1 MVWRINR
8 PIISGT
14 SLRLPLFAALL
25 GVLFSAHSTAAA
37 KTKILYLGDSLS
49 IGAFGQTF
57 DSSMRV
63 SGFEVHTVVAGGASP
78 YYWLKE
84 YQALPCTIGFWE
96 KSPTGERRLG
106 YVRAVPKIE
115 DLIAQVKPNV
125 VVVQTG
131 INLYVTLRSKHR
143 SKSDNVAEVSSLIE
157 QMCYAVSKGGA
168 VSYWV
173 LPPSSHE
180 NRYPVALQEGLS
192 SIMRS
197 IVYKYEGQVFES
209 RKVTEFVDRYPA
221 TDGINYG
228 PEEARGWATKVSGR
242 FNDCMRVSK
251 PAASKPAMIVR
262 AVPLSPVKRPSS
274 GQTTARTS
282 VGSTGAPRYE
292 VILDLKLVEK
302 SRIENLSDLDY
313 SNALGIYEYEVFSN
327 SKGNY
332 PFDRV
337 RVAHGIVFNRK
348 HTSAARREIGSTI
361 ELNMVPLSKYRTLST
376 WQVVDDLRP
385 NFEMSIYTP
394 KLD

>member
-1 MVWRINR
+1 M
-8 PIISGT
+8 ISGT
-14 SLRLPLFAALL
+14 PLRPRFLAALL
-25 GVLFSAHSTAAA
+25 IAFFCADSAVEG

-57 DSSMRV
+57 DSSMRA

-84 YQALPCTIGFWE
+84 YQPLPCTIGFWE

-115 DLIAQVKPNV
+115 DLISEVKPNV

-131 INLYVTLRSKHR
+131 INLYATLRSKR
-143 SKSDNVAEVSSLIE
+143 RPKSENVAEVSSLIE
-157 QMCYAVSKGGA
+157 QMCYAISKGGA

-180 NRYPVALQEGLS
+180 KRYPITLQEELS

-197 IVYKYEGQVFES
+197 IAYKYEGEVFES
-209 RKVTEFVDRYPA
+209 RKVTEFLDPYPA
-221 TDGINYG
+221 TDGIHYG
-228 PEEARGWATKVSGR
+228 PEEARGWAAKVSTH
-242 FNDCMRVSK
+242 FNDYMRVSK
-251 PAASKPAMIVR
+251 PKPALAVSVVR
-262 AVPLSPVKRPSS
+262 AVPLSPV
-274 GQTTARTS
+274 ARTS
-282 VGSTGAPRYE
+282 SHRAATSAPGESSIAPVKE
-292 VILDLKLVEK
+292 VALDLKLVEK
-302 SRIENLSDLDY
+302 STIENLSDLDY
-313 SNALGIYEYEVFSN
+313 ANALGIYEYEVVSDL
-327 SKGNY
+327 KGNY
-332 PFDRV
+332 PFDRI

-348 HTSAARREIGSTI
+348 HTSAARREVGSTI
-361 ELNMVPLSKYRTLST
+361 GLTMVPLSKYRTLSA

-385 NFEMSIYTP
+385 NFEMPIYTP